1 MNIYEKVVDNM
12 EKKRQY
18 NATLKDIAQ
27 KTGFT
32 INTVSRALKDKDD
45 ISAPTKKLIRE
56 AADELGYVRDSIAGS
71 LRTGFTKTIGVILGD
86 VSNPHFSIMI
96 KGIDKQAYKY
106 KYNIIIFNT
115 DEDETVELQSIR
127 SSLSIKVDGIII
139 CPTQKCAFN
148 IDFLERTGIPFVLIG
163 RKINRDRFN
172 FVVMDDEAGGYIAA
186 KHLIDNGHKRIL
198 TITGPQYISSAID
211 RTSGYKRALTEN
223 GIKIDNKLICE
234 TGIQSGACYKRLKN
248 LIKNNLNFTA
258 IFAFSD
264 MIACEAIYTLNELG
278 LSVPKDIS
286 IVGFDNI
293 QEHMLLPVPLD
304 TISAMNTRMPEVAVD
319 VLIKTI
325 NTPTAVEKQQ

>member
-1 MNIYEKVVDNM
+1 
-12 EKKRQY
+12 
-18 NATLKDIAQ
+18 
-27 KTGFT
+27 
-32 INTVSRALKDKDD
+32 
-45 ISAPTKKLIRE
+45 
-56 AADELGYVRDSIAGS
+56 
-71 LRTGFTKTIGVILGD
+71 
-86 VSNPHFSIMI
+86 
-96 KGIDKQAYKY
+96 
-106 KYNIIIFNT
+106 
-115 DEDETVELQSIR
+115 
-127 SSLSIKVDGIII
+127 
-139 CPTQKCAFN
+139 
-148 IDFLERTGIPFVLIG
+148 
-163 RKINRDRFN
+163 
-172 FVVMDDEAGGYIAA
+172 MDDKAGGYIAA

-223 GIKIDNKLICE
+223 RMKIDNKLICE
-234 TGIQSGACYKRLKN
+234 TGIQSGACYKLLKN

-325 NTPTAVEKQQ
+325 NTPTAVEKQQYSLKVELIKRGSV